1 MKIVCPECEAAYEI
15 DVPDSP
21 SKNLS
26 AKCAACHTTFPIK
39 KRSLAESNHA
49 HDSMTGPPLAQIDSG
64 LAEESTDD
72 FLSGLQEDLKGFEG
86 LDHPLEESADEED
99 LDDYLNQLVEED
111 VGEPDKEVLSESNS
125 PSATDSDQPT
135 AEMPSEDDLDH
146 LFDSLIAEEI
156 KSPEKAEDIA
166 DADTFS
172 EKDQED
178 GDLDALLDEIILN
191 NLDEED
197 EPKPEP
203 PASEIEEVDEPVSG
217 PLVDEEQEIEIPE
230 LENLSSE
237 NVDDEISEEDFLAK
251 VLSQEE
257 TLSEV
262 ESQEDSKETSEDIPE
277 TTDSAPAT
285 EQQEKSADDP
295 SAETV
300 VDQEA
305 TKETDDNEP
314 AAEQEEEKSDED
326 LWAEAFADQ
335 EATKESGDNEPAAE
349 QEEEKSDEDLWAEA
363 FADQEATKESD
374 DNEPAAEQE
383 EEKSDEDLWA
393 EAFAD
398 QEATKEADDNEPV
411 AEQEEEKSDEDSDQ
425 ADESE
430 EPSEADDSGADAP
443 DKEVTAEEIVAADV
457 AMDLEEDDDPGEDTI
472 ANEFGISESDYDDDD
487 EDEAEFSP
495 PGKKKSLFSLPATRM
510 GKLVLGGGV
519 LAILLTAG
527 GAYFALQ
534 TLAPSELTDMAKSPS
549 EVPEGLQPKD
559 TQENTAPQSPSENT
573 SPSPSEKPNP
583 ALTAALG
590 TDEPPSP
597 RGDTKN
603 PASTDSFAGTENS
616 SGPSR
621 GLVAA
626 LAPGN
631 HAVQLATIMPVA
643 YSINDIRVLSFNLEA
658 EMSDAKSAQ
667 VIREAMPVFEKITV
681 TTVEQLMDKKFFN
694 DILYVKEKLKKNLQ
708 NNFNKT
714 LEGGGRVKKITFKEF
729 TVR

>member
-1 MKIVCPECEAAYEI
+1 MKIVCPECDAAYEI

-49 HDSMTGPPLAQIDSG
+49 QDSMTGPPLAQIDSG

-72 FLSGLQEDLKGFEG
+72 FLSGLQDDLKGFED
-86 LDHPLEESADEED
+86 LDHSQEEPEDVED
-99 LDDYLNQLVEED
+99 LDNYLNQLVKED
-111 VGEPDKEVLSESNS
+111 VDEPDKEVLSESNS
-125 PSATDSDQPT
+125 PSETDSAQP
-135 AEMPSEDDLDH
+135 ALEMPSEDDLDN

-156 KSPEKAEDIA
+156 KSPEKEEDIA
-166 DADTFS
+166 EADTIS
-172 EKDQED
+172 ENDQED
-178 GDLDALLDEIILN
+178 GELDALLDEIILN

-203 PASEIEEVDEPVSG
+203 LASEIEEADEPVSD
-217 PLVDEEQEIEIPE
+217 PLVDDEQEIELSEIEIPE
-230 LENLSSE
+230 LA
-237 NVDDEISEEDFLAK
+237 NVDEEISEEEILAK
-251 VLSQEE
+251 ALSQEE
-257 TLSEV
+257 PLSEV
-262 ESQEDSKETSEDIPE
+262 ESQEDSKETSDEILE
-277 TTDSAPAT
+277 TTDSLPAT
-285 EQQEKSADDP
+285 EQQEKSADDS

-300 VDQEA
+300 ADQETIKETEDNDPTTEVEEGKSDEDLWAEAFADQEA
-305 TKETDDNEP
+305 TKETDDKEP
-314 AAEQEEEKSDED
+314 VAEVEGEKSDED

-335 EATKESGDNEPAAE
+335 EATKETEDKEPIAEQE
-349 QEEEKSDEDLWAEA
+349 QEEEESNEDDVQADETIV
-363 FADQEATKESD
+363 DQETLKETD
-374 DNEPAAEQE
+374 D
-383 EEKSDEDLWA
+383 K
-393 EAFAD
+393 
-398 QEATKEADDNEPV
+398 EPV
-411 AEQEEEKSDEDSDQ
+411 AEQEEESNEDDVQADDSDEL
-425 ADESE
+425 
-430 EPSEADDSGADAP
+430 SEADDSAADAP
-443 DKEVTAEEIVAADV
+443 EKEMTAEEIVAEDV
-457 AMDLEEDDDPGEDTI
+457 AMDLEEDDPGEDTI

-487 EDEAEFSP
+487 EDEIGFSP
-495 PGKKKSLFSLPATRM
+495 PEKKKSIFSLPTSRT

-534 TLAPSELTDMAKSPS
+534 TLAPPELTDMAKSSS

-559 TQENTAPQSPSENT
+559 TQVNTAPQSPAEKNEAPT
-573 SPSPSEKPNP
+573 PNEKPNP

-597 RGDTKN
+597 KGDTKN
-603 PASTDSFAGTENS
+603 PVSAEIESD

-631 HAVQLATIMPVA
+631 HSVQLATIMPVA

-681 TTVEQLMDKKFFN
+681 TTVERLMDKNFFN
-694 DILYVKEKLKKNLQ
+694 DILYVQEKLKKNLQ